1 MKKVMAAEEAKAAED
16 MASFWAVL
24 EGYKNIGDVNDL
36 DLMVP
41 KRNPLPSFW
50 ITIPD
55 WAKPTKFHL
64 QINSLAA
71 NLLKLWKM

>member
-41 KRNPLPSFW
+41 KRNPLPSF
-50 ITIPD
+50 
-55 WAKPTKFHL
+55 
-64 QINSLAA
+64 
-71 NLLKLWKM
+71 